1 MKFIFVLARIDLLNY
16 TRDFNEVSIN
26 RESDVKGR
34 FLVYSI
40 YIIIVILIVFKNS
53 GQSYIN
59 IHQETERKSYC
70 TIYFYT

>member
-16 TRDFNEVSIN
+16 KRDFNKVSFN

-59 IHQETERKSYC
+59 IHQETKRKSYC